1 MRSILHT
8 MPDEV
13 PFDQQRIGGYNNL
26 TSVPLANKGYLLPFI
41 MPLTDQRT
49 ADQEYIVEVDSELGD
64 VKKTSAKGYLQMSP
78 YGLLNKGDKDI
89 YISIGQ
95 TLPCGLYYYQVQ
107 MGGKKYKTAVFRID
121 NLIDKTGAPGDLPV
135 VPKLLGDYSDDFN
148 EDFYI

>member
-1 MRSILHT
+1 

-13 PFDQQRIGGYNNL
+13 PFDQLRVGGYNNL
-26 TSVPLANKGYLLPFI
+26 QSVPLANKGYLLPFI
-41 MPLTDQRT
+41 MPLTDQKT
-49 ADQEYIVEVDSELGD
+49 ATAEFIIQVDENLKDISTTAVTNFLEFD
-64 VKKTSAKGYLQMSP
+64 A
-78 YGLLNKGDKDI
+78 YGFLNKGEKDI
-89 YISIGQ
+89 YTVIGS

-107 MGGKKYKTAVFRID
+107 LGAKKYKTAVFRID